1 MNGHSIT
8 QYYRTHRKAI
18 VTATSG
24 LFYVGG
30 WSLGHFLGLD
40 TASAAVLVAAAVV
53 GGYDIARTAYHEV
66 TNRTLGIKT
75 LVTLAAVG
83 AIVIGEYWEAAAVVF
98 LFSLGSYLE
107 GRTMR
112 KTRTA
117 LQELLE
123 MTPDTATVRRD
134 GNSEAL
140 RVSEQP
146 SGEGTEPRGEFVEV
160 PARDVEEGEL
170 VLVKPG
176 GKIPVDGTV
185 VDGERGE
192 GSETQRAT
200 GDPVSAV
207 NQAPVTG
214 ESAPVPKADGDEVYA
229 GTINREGALEI
240 RTTGSGSDT
249 TLERII
255 RRVEA
260 AQEAQSPTESFIDRF
275 ARYYTPAIIAL
286 AVGAFA
292 VTGNAILSLTL
303 LVIGC
308 PGALVIGP
316 PVSIVSAI
324 GNAAR
329 SGVLMKGGE
338 HLERAGKIDLVAFD
352 KTGTLTKGE
361 TTVADV
367 EGFDVADDTVLEL
380 AASAETKSEHHLA
393 DAILEAARGRST
405 AATDGGVAVTRA
417 DGASADRRSVPE
429 PDEFDVVAGKGV
441 VAHVDGH
448 EVVVGNSALLA
459 DRGIDIPSHVAEY
472 VRDREERGETAVRVV
487 RDGVVGGVIAV
498 RDELRAA
505 APGVVAALRNAGIET
520 VMLTGDNERTAAA
533 VAGET
538 GFTGLRER
546 SGETA
551 TQEAGIDGYRAELLP
566 EDKQT
571 AIEAYQAD
579 GHVVAMVGD
588 GINDAPSLATADVGI
603 AMGAAGTDTAIETA
617 DMALM
622 ADDLERIPYAV
633 KLSKA
638 TRWNVLENVGLA
650 VVTVTVLLAGVL
662 TSHVTLATGMLVHE
676 ASVLAV
682 ILNGMRLLRH

>member
-1 MNGHSIT
+1 MNKRSIT
-8 QYYRTHRKAI
+8 QYYRKHRTAI

-24 LFYVGG
+24 LLYGGG
-30 WSLGHFLGLD
+30 WSLGYLTRFEA
-40 TASAAVLVAAAVV
+40 ASAAVLVLATIV
-53 GGYDIARTAYHEV
+53 GGYDIAKTAYHEV

-75 LVTLAAVG
+75 LVTLAAIG

-134 GNSEAL
+134 GEL
-140 RVSEQP
+140 R
-146 SGEGTEPRGEFVEV
+146 EV
-160 PARDVEEGEL
+160 PARDVEESE
-170 VLVKPG
+170 VVVVKPG

-185 VDGERGE
+185 VDGE
-192 GSETQRAT
+192 
-200 GDPVSAV
+200 SAV

-214 ESAPVPKADGDEVYA
+214 ESAPVHKADGDEVYA
-229 GTINREGALEI
+229 GTVNQEGALEI
-240 RTTGSGSDT
+240 RTAGAGSDT

-255 RRVEA
+255 RRVEE
-260 AQEAQSPTESFIDRF
+260 AQEAQSPTESLIDRF
-275 ARYYTPAIIAL
+275 AKYYTPAVIVL
-286 AVGAFA
+286 AIGAYA
-292 VTGNAILSLTL
+292 VTQNAILSLTL

-361 TTVADV
+361 TAVV
-367 EGFDVADDTVLEL
+367 DVAGFGAAADEVLSL
-380 AASAETKSEHHLA
+380 AATAEKKSEHHLA
-393 DAILEAARGRST
+393 DAIVDAARGRLT
-405 AATDGGVAVTRA
+405 AATDGGATVGNTVN
-417 DGASADRRSVPE
+417 ADRDDRSI
-429 PDEFDVVAGKGV
+429 PDPDDFDVVAGKGV

-448 EVVVGNSALLA
+448 DVVIGNRALLGDRDIEVPSTVA
-459 DRGIDIPSHVAEY
+459 DY
-472 VRDREERGETAVRVV
+472 VREHEGRGETVVHVV
-487 RDGVVGGVIAV
+487 RDEDVIGAIAM
-498 RDELRAA
+498 RDELRET
-505 APGVVAALRNAGIET
+505 APGVVGALQDAAIET
-520 VMLTGDNERTAAA
+520 VMLTGDNDRVAAA
-533 VAGET
+533 VAE
-538 GFTGLRER
+538 EV
-546 SGETA
+546 
-551 TQEAGIDGYRAELLP
+551 GIDDYRAELLP
-566 EDKQT
+566 EDKQS
-571 AIEAYQAD
+571 AIEELQTD

-622 ADDLERIPYAV
+622 ADDLDRIPYAV

-650 VVTVTVLLAGVL
+650 VLTVTVLLAGVL
-662 TSHVTLATGMLVHE
+662 TSYVTLAAGMLVHE

-682 ILNGMRLLRH
+682 ILNGMRLLRY

>member
-1 MNGHSIT
+1 MNGQTIT
-8 QYYRTHRKAI
+8 RYYRNHRKAT

-24 LFYVGG
+24 LLYGGG
-30 WSLGHFLGLD
+30 WSLGYLTSFD
-40 TASAAVLVAAAVV
+40 AASAAVLVLAAVV
-53 GGYDIARTAYHEV
+53 GGYDIAKTAYHEV

-83 AIVIGEYWEAAAVVF
+83 AVVIGEYWEAAAVVF

-134 GNSEAL
+134 GEL
-140 RVSEQP
+140 R
-146 SGEGTEPRGEFVEV
+146 EV
-160 PARDVEEGEL
+160 PAREVEEGE
-170 VLVKPG
+170 VVVVKPG
-176 GKIPVDGTV
+176 GKVPVDGTV
-185 VDGERGE
+185 VDGE
-192 GSETQRAT
+192 
-200 GDPVSAV
+200 SAV

-214 ESAPVPKADGDEVYA
+214 ESAPVHKADGDEVYA
-229 GTINREGALEI
+229 GTVNQEGALEI
-240 RTTGSGSDT
+240 RTTGAGSDT

-255 RRVEA
+255 RRVEE
-260 AQEAQSPTESFIDRF
+260 AQEAQSPTESLIDRF
-275 ARYYTPAIIAL
+275 AKYYTPAVIVL
-286 AVGAFA
+286 AIGAYA
-292 VTGNAILSLTL
+292 VTQNAILSLTL

-361 TTVADV
+361 TRVATSPQRHDEGGKAALAVTDV
-367 EGFDVADDTVLEL
+367 EGFGVADDEVLAL
-380 AASAETKSEHHLA
+380 AATAEKKSEHHLA
-393 DAILEAARGRST
+393 DAIVDAARERPT
-405 AATDGGVAVTRA
+405 AATDGGATVVQA
-417 DGASADRRSVPE
+417 DDTDASLQSI
-429 PDEFDVVAGKGV
+429 PDPDDFDVVAGKGV
-441 VAHVDGH
+441 IAHTDGH
-448 EVVVGNSALLA
+448 QVVVGNRALLDDRDIDVTSRIA
-459 DRGIDIPSHVAEY
+459 DY
-472 VRDREERGETAVRVV
+472 VREREERGETVVHVV
-487 RDGVVGGVIAV
+487 RDGDVVGAIAM
-498 RDELRAA
+498 RDELRET
-505 APGVVAALRNAGIET
+505 APGVVAALRDAGIET

-533 VAGET
+533 VAE
-538 GFTGLRER
+538 EV
-546 SGETA
+546 
-551 TQEAGIDGYRAELLP
+551 GIDDYRAELLP
-566 EDKQT
+566 EDKQSV
-571 AIEAYQAD
+571 IETLQGE

-633 KLSKA
+633 TLSKA
-638 TRWNVLENVGLA
+638 TRRNVLENVGLA
-650 VVTVTVLLAGVL
+650 VLTVTVLLAGVL
-662 TSHVTLATGMLVHE
+662 TSYVTLAAGMLVHE
-676 ASVLAV
+676 ASVLLV

>member
-1 MNGHSIT
+1 MNKQSIT
-8 QYYRTHRKAI
+8 QYYRKHQKAI

-24 LFYVGG
+24 LLYGGG
-30 WSLGHFLGLD
+30 WSLGYLSNFD
-40 TASAAVLVAAAVV
+40 AASAAILVLATIV
-53 GGYDIARTAYHEV
+53 GGYDIAKTAYHEV

-75 LVTLAAVG
+75 LVTLAAIG

-134 GNSEAL
+134 GEL
-140 RVSEQP
+140 Q
-146 SGEGTEPRGEFVEV
+146 EV
-160 PARDVEEGEL
+160 PAREVEEGE
-170 VLVKPG
+170 VVVVKPG

-185 VDGERGE
+185 VDGE
-192 GSETQRAT
+192 
-200 GDPVSAV
+200 SAV

-214 ESAPVPKADGDEVYA
+214 ESAPVHKADDDEVYA
-229 GTINREGALEI
+229 GTVNQEGALEI
-240 RTTGSGSDT
+240 RTTGAGSDT

-255 RRVEA
+255 RRVEE

-275 ARYYTPAIIAL
+275 AKYYTPAVIVL
-286 AVGAFA
+286 AIGAYV
-292 VTGNAILSLTL
+292 VTQNAILSLTL

-367 EGFDVADDTVLEL
+367 EGFGVADDEVLSL
-380 AASAETKSEHHLA
+380 AATAEKKSEHHLA
-393 DAILEAARGRST
+393 DAIVDAAREGPA
-405 AATDGGVAVTRA
+405 AATDGGTTVAQA
-417 DGASADRRSVPE
+417 DDTDAGRRSVSD
-429 PDEFDVVAGKGV
+429 PDDFDVVAGKGV
-441 VAHVDGH
+441 IAHADGQ
-448 EVVVGNSALLA
+448 EVVVGNRALLA
-459 DRGIDIPSHVAEY
+459 DRDIDVPSRVADY
-472 VRDREERGETAVRVV
+472 VREREGRGETVVHVV
-487 RDGVVGGVIAV
+487 RDGDIIGAIAM
-498 RDELRAA
+498 RDELREA
-505 APGVVAALRNAGIET
+505 APGVVAALQDAGIET

-533 VAGET
+533 VAE
-538 GFTGLRER
+538 EV
-546 SGETA
+546 
-551 TQEAGIDGYRAELLP
+551 GIDEYRAELLP
-566 EDKQT
+566 EDKQSV
-571 AIEAYQAD
+571 IEGYQAD

-650 VVTVTVLLAGVL
+650 VLTVTVLLAGVL
-662 TSHVTLATGMLVHE
+662 TSYVTLAAGMLVHE
-676 ASVLAV
+676 ASVLLV
-682 ILNGMRLLRH
+682 IFNGMRLLRH

>member
-1 MNGHSIT
+1 MNKQSVA
-8 QYYRTHRKAI
+8 QYYRKHRKAL
-18 VTATSG
+18 VTVTSG
-24 LFYVGG
+24 LLYGGG
-30 WSLGHFLGLD
+30 WSLGYVTSYD
-40 TASAAVLVAAAVV
+40 TASAAVLVLATIV
-53 GGYDIARTAYHEV
+53 GGSDIAKIAYHEV

-75 LVTLAAVG
+75 LVTLAAIG

-134 GNSEAL
+134 GTL
-140 RVSEQP
+140 R
-146 SGEGTEPRGEFVEV
+146 EV
-160 PARDVEEGEL
+160 PAREVEVGE
-170 VLVKPG
+170 VVVVKPG
-176 GKIPVDGTV
+176 EKVPVDGTV
-185 VDGERGE
+185 VDGE
-192 GSETQRAT
+192 
-200 GDPVSAV
+200 SAV

-214 ESAPVPKADGDEVYA
+214 ESAPVHKADGDEVYA
-229 GTINREGALEI
+229 GTVNQEGALEI
-240 RTTGSGSDT
+240 RTTGAGSDT

-260 AQEAQSPTESFIDRF
+260 AQEAQSPTESLIDRF
-275 ARYYTPAIIAL
+275 AKYYTPAVIAL

-292 VTGNAILSLTL
+292 VTQNAILSLTL

-338 HLERAGKIDLVAFD
+338 HLERAGRIDLVAFD

-367 EGFDVADDTVLEL
+367 EGFGVGDAEVLAL
-380 AASAETKSEHHLA
+380 AASAEKKSEHHLA
-393 DAILEAARGRST
+393 DAIVDAARVRPT
-405 AATDGGVAVTRA
+405 ATDGGTAVTRPDDA
-417 DGASADRRSVPE
+417 NTDSRSI
-429 PDEFDVVAGKGV
+429 PDPDDFDVVAGKGV
-441 VAHVDGH
+441 VARVDGS
-448 EVVVGNSALLA
+448 EVVVGNRGLLD
-459 DRGIDIPSHVAEY
+459 DRDVAIPSGVAEY
-472 VRDREERGETAVRVV
+472 VRTREERGETAVHVV
-487 RDGVVGGVIAV
+487 RDGNVVGVITV
-498 RDELRAA
+498 RDELREA
-505 APGVVAALRNAGIET
+505 APGVVAALQEAGIET
-520 VMLTGDNERTAAA
+520 VMLTGDNDRTAAA
-533 VAGET
+533 VADEV
-538 GFTGLRER
+538 
-546 SGETA
+546 
-551 TQEAGIDGYRAELLP
+551 GIDEYRAELLP
-566 EDKQT
+566 EDKQ
-571 AIEAYQAD
+571 AIIAAYRAD

-617 DMALM
+617 DVALM
-622 ADDLERIPYAV
+622 ADDLGRIPYAV
-633 KLSKA
+633 TLSKA

-650 VVTVTVLLAGVL
+650 VLTVAVLLAGVL
-662 TSHVTLATGMLVHE
+662 TSYVTLAAGMLVHE

-682 ILNGMRLLRH
+682 ILNGMRLLRY

>member
-1 MNGHSIT
+1 MNKQSIT
-8 QYYRTHRKAI
+8 QYYRKHRTAI

-24 LFYVGG
+24 LLYGGG
-30 WSLGHFLGLD
+30 WSLGYLTSFN
-40 TASAAVLVAAAVV
+40 TASAAILILATIV
-53 GGYDIARTAYHEV
+53 GGYDIAKTAYHEV

-75 LVTLAAVG
+75 LVTLAAIG
-83 AIVIGEYWEAAAVVF
+83 AIIIGEYWEAAAVVF

-134 GNSEAL
+134 GEL
-140 RVSEQP
+140 Q
-146 SGEGTEPRGEFVEV
+146 EV
-160 PARDVEEGEL
+160 PAREVEEDE
-170 VLVKPG
+170 VVVVKPG
-176 GKIPVDGTV
+176 GKIPVDGSV
-185 VDGERGE
+185 VDGE
-192 GSETQRAT
+192 
-200 GDPVSAV
+200 SAV

-214 ESAPVPKADGDEVYA
+214 ESAPVHKADGDEVYA
-229 GTINREGALEI
+229 GTVNQEGALEI
-240 RTTGSGSDT
+240 RTTGAGSDT

-255 RRVEA
+255 RRVEE
-260 AQEAQSPTESFIDRF
+260 AQEAQSPTESLIDRF
-275 ARYYTPAIIAL
+275 AKYYTPAVIVL
-286 AVGAFA
+286 AIGSYA
-292 VTGNAILSLTL
+292 VTQNAILSLTL

-367 EGFDVADDTVLEL
+367 EGFGVADDEVLSL
-380 AASAETKSEHHLA
+380 AATAEKKSEHHLA
-393 DAILEAARGRST
+393 DAIVDAAREDPT
-405 AATDGGVAVTRA
+405 AATDGGTTVAQA
-417 DGASADRRSVPE
+417 DDTDASLQSI
-429 PDEFDVVAGKGV
+429 PDPDDFDVVAGKGV
-441 VAHVDGH
+441 ITHTDGH
-448 EVVVGNSALLA
+448 EVVVGNRALLDDRDIDVPSRVA
-459 DRGIDIPSHVAEY
+459 DY
-472 VRDREERGETAVRVV
+472 VREREGRGETVVHVV
-487 RDGVVGGVIAV
+487 RDGDVIGAIAM
-498 RDELRAA
+498 RDELREA
-505 APGVVAALRNAGIET
+505 APGVVAALQDAGIET

-533 VAGET
+533 VAE
-538 GFTGLRER
+538 EV
-546 SGETA
+546 
-551 TQEAGIDGYRAELLP
+551 GIDDYRAELLP
-566 EDKQT
+566 EDKQSV
-571 AIEAYQAD
+571 IEGYQAD

-650 VVTVTVLLAGVL
+650 VLTVTVLLAGVL
-662 TSHVTLATGMLVHE
+662 TSYVTLAAGMLVHE
-676 ASVLAV
+676 ASVLLV

>member
-1 MNGHSIT
+1 MNKQSVT
-8 QYYRTHRKAI
+8 QYSRQHRKAI

-24 LFYVGG
+24 LLYGGG
-30 WSLGHFLGLD
+30 WSLGYLTSLD
-40 TASAAVLVAAAVV
+40 MASAAILVLATIV
-53 GGYDIARTAYHEV
+53 GGYDIAKTAYHEV
-66 TNRTLGIKT
+66 ANRTLGIKT
-75 LVTLAAVG
+75 LVTLAAIG
-83 AIVIGEYWEAAAVVF
+83 AIIIGEYWEAAAVVF

-112 KTRTA
+112 KTQTA

-134 GNSEAL
+134 GE
-140 RVSEQP
+140 RQ
-146 SGEGTEPRGEFVEV
+146 EV
-160 PARDVEEGEL
+160 PAREVEEGE
-170 VLVKPG
+170 VVVVKPG
-176 GKIPVDGTV
+176 GKIPVDGDV
-185 VDGERGE
+185 VDGE
-192 GSETQRAT
+192 
-200 GDPVSAV
+200 SAV

-214 ESAPVPKADGDEVYA
+214 ESAPVHKADSDEVYA
-229 GTINREGALEI
+229 GTVNQEGALEI
-240 RTTGSGSDT
+240 RTTGAGSDT

-255 RRVEA
+255 RRVEG
-260 AQEAQSPTESFIDRF
+260 AQEAQSPTKSLIDRF
-275 ARYYTPAIIAL
+275 AKYYTPGVIAL
-286 AVGAFA
+286 AIGAYA
-292 VTGNAILSLTL
+292 VTQNAILSLTL

-367 EGFDVADDTVLEL
+367 EGFGVADEEVLSL
-380 AASAETKSEHHLA
+380 AATAEKKSEHHLS
-393 DAILEAARGRST
+393 DAIVDAAREGPT
-405 AATDGGVAVTRA
+405 AATDGGTTVAQA
-417 DGASADRRSVPE
+417 DGTDAGRQSI
-429 PDEFDVVAGKGV
+429 PDPDDFDVVAGKGV
-441 VAHVDGH
+441 IANADGQ
-448 EVVVGNSALLA
+448 EVVVGNRALLD
-459 DRGIDIPSHVAEY
+459 DRDIDIPSRVADY
-472 VRDREERGETAVRVV
+472 VREREGRGETVVHVV
-487 RDGVVGGVIAV
+487 RDGDIIGAIAL
-498 RDELRAA
+498 RDELREA
-505 APGVVAALRNAGIET
+505 APAVVAALQDAGIET

-533 VAGET
+533 VAE
-538 GFTGLRER
+538 EV
-546 SGETA
+546 
-551 TQEAGIDGYRAELLP
+551 GIDEYRAELLP

-571 AIEAYQAD
+571 VIEGYQTD

-603 AMGAAGTDTAIETA
+603 AMGAAGTETAIETA

-650 VVTVTVLLAGVL
+650 VLTVTVLLAGVL
-662 TSHVTLATGMLVHE
+662 TSYVTLAAGMLVHE
-676 ASVLAV
+676 ASVLLV
-682 ILNGMRLLRH
+682 ILNGMRLLRY

>member
-1 MNGHSIT
+1 MDTQSVK
-8 QYYRTHRKAI
+8 QYYRKHRQAI
-18 VTATSG
+18 IVAVSG
-24 LFYVGG
+24 LLYAGG
-30 WSLGHFLGLD
+30 WTLGYVSAFD
-40 TASAAVLVAAAVV
+40 TASAAILILVAIV
-53 GGYDIARTAYHEV
+53 GGYDIAKTAYHEV

-75 LVTLAAVG
+75 LVTLAAIG
-83 AIVIGEYWEAAAVVF
+83 AIVIGEYWEAAAVIF

-134 GNSEAL
+134 GEL
-140 RVSEQP
+140 QEI
-146 SGEGTEPRGEFVEV
+146 
-160 PARDVEEGEL
+160 PAREVEEGE
-170 VLVKPG
+170 VVVVKPG
-176 GKIPVDGTV
+176 GKIPVDGDV
-185 VDGERGE
+185 VDGE
-192 GSETQRAT
+192 
-200 GDPVSAV
+200 SAV

-214 ESAPVPKADGDEVYA
+214 ESAPVHKADGDEVYA
-229 GTINREGALEI
+229 GTVNQEGALEI
-240 RTTGSGSDT
+240 RTTGAGSDT

-255 RRVEA
+255 RRVEE
-260 AQEAQSPTESFIDRF
+260 AQEAQSPTESLIDRF
-275 ARYYTPAIIAL
+275 AKYYTPAVIAL
-286 AVGAFA
+286 AIGAYA
-292 VTGNAILSLTL
+292 ITQNAILSLTL

-361 TTVADV
+361 STVADV
-367 EGFDVADDTVLEL
+367 EGFGVVDNEVLSL
-380 AASAETKSEHHLA
+380 AATAEKKSEHHLA
-393 DAILEAARGRST
+393 DAIVDTARERPT
-405 AATDGGVAVTRA
+405 AATDGGATVAQA
-417 DGASADRRSVPE
+417 DNTDASLQSISD
-429 PDEFDVVAGKGV
+429 PDDFDVVAGKGV
-441 VAHVDGH
+441 IAHTDGH
-448 EVVVGNSALLA
+448 EVVVGNRALLDDRDIDVPSRIA
-459 DRGIDIPSHVAEY
+459 DY
-472 VRDREERGETAVRVV
+472 VREREERGETVV
-487 RDGVVGGVIAV
+487 HVIRDGDIIGAIAL
-498 RDELRAA
+498 RDELREA
-505 APGVVAALRNAGIET
+505 APGVVAALQDAGIET

-533 VAGET
+533 VAE
-538 GFTGLRER
+538 EV
-546 SGETA
+546 
-551 TQEAGIDGYRAELLP
+551 GIDDYRAELLP
-566 EDKQT
+566 EDKQST
-571 AIEAYQAD
+571 IEELQTD

-650 VVTVTVLLAGVL
+650 VLTVIVLLAGVL
-662 TSHVTLATGMLVHE
+662 TSYVTLAAGMLVHE

-682 ILNGMRLLRH
+682 ILNGMRLLRY

>member
-1 MNGHSIT
+1 MNRQSIT
-8 QYYRTHRKAI
+8 QYYRKHRKAI

-24 LFYVGG
+24 FLYGGG
-30 WSLGHFLGLD
+30 WSLGHLTGLD
-40 TASAAVLVAAAVV
+40 TASAAILVLATIV
-53 GGYDIARTAYHEV
+53 GGYDIAKTAYHEV

-75 LVTLAAVG
+75 LVTLAAIG

-134 GNSEAL
+134 GTL
-140 RVSEQP
+140 R
-146 SGEGTEPRGEFVEV
+146 EV
-160 PARDVEEGEL
+160 PAREVEEGE
-170 VLVKPG
+170 VVVVKPG

-185 VDGERGE
+185 VDGE
-192 GSETQRAT
+192 
-200 GDPVSAV
+200 SAV

-214 ESAPVPKADGDEVYA
+214 ESAPVHKADGDEVYA
-229 GTINREGALEI
+229 GTVNQEGALEI
-240 RTTGSGSDT
+240 RTTGAGSDT

-255 RRVEA
+255 RRVEE
-260 AQEAQSPTESFIDRF
+260 AQEAQSPTESLIDRF
-275 ARYYTPAIIAL
+275 AKYYTPAVIVLAIA
-286 AVGAFA
+286 AYA
-292 VTGNAILSLTL
+292 VTQNAILSLTL

-338 HLERAGKIDLVAFD
+338 HLERAGKIGLVAFD

-367 EGFDVADDTVLEL
+367 KGFGVANVEVLSL
-380 AASAETKSEHHLA
+380 AATAEKKSEHHLA
-393 DAILEAARGRST
+393 DAIVEAAREQPST
-405 AATDGGVAVTRA
+405 ATDGGAVTRDA
-417 DGASADRRSVPE
+417 DSIGDRRSIPDPE
-429 PDEFDVVAGKGV
+429 SFDVIAGKGV
-441 VAHVDGH
+441 VAHHDGH
-448 EVVVGNSALLA
+448 EIVVGNRALLS
-459 DRGIDIPSHVAEY
+459 DRDVEIPEQVGEY
-472 VRDREERGETAVRVV
+472 VREHEARGETAVHVV
-487 RDGVVGGVIAV
+487 RDGTVVGVIAM
-498 RDELRAA
+498 RDELRETAL
-505 APGVVAALRNAGIET
+505 GVVRTLREAGIET

-533 VAGET
+533 VAE
-538 GFTGLRER
+538 EV
-546 SGETA
+546 
-551 TQEAGIDGYRAELLP
+551 GIDEYRAELHP
-566 EDKQT
+566 EDKQSV
-571 AIEAYQAD
+571 IEAYQAD

-633 KLSKA
+633 KLSRA

-650 VVTVTVLLAGVL
+650 VLTVTVLLAGVL
-662 TSHVTLATGMLVHE
+662 TSYVTLASGMLVHE

-682 ILNGMRLLRH
+682 ILNGMRLLRY

>member
-1 MNGHSIT
+1 MNRQALT
-8 QYYRTHRKAI
+8 QYYRKHRKAI

-24 LFYVGG
+24 LLYGSG
-30 WSLGHFLGLD
+30 WSLGYLTSFD
-40 TASAAVLVAAAVV
+40 IASAAILVLAAVI
-53 GGYDIARTAYHEV
+53 GGFDIAKTAYHEV

-75 LVTLAAVG
+75 LVTLAAIG
-83 AIVIGEYWEAAAVVF
+83 AILIGEYWEAAAVVF

-134 GNSEAL
+134 GKL
-140 RVSEQP
+140 Q
-146 SGEGTEPRGEFVEV
+146 EV
-160 PARDVEEGEL
+160 PASDVEEGE
-170 VLVKPG
+170 VVVVKPG

-185 VDGERGE
+185 VDGESSE
-192 GSETQRAT
+192 GSETPRT
-200 GDPVSAV
+200 NGEPVSAV

-214 ESAPVPKADGDEVYA
+214 ESAPVNKADGDEVYA
-229 GTINREGALEI
+229 GTVNQEGALEI
-240 RTTGSGSDT
+240 RTTGVGSDT

-255 RRVEA
+255 RRVEE
-260 AQEAQSPTESFIDRF
+260 AQEAQSPTESLIDRF
-275 ARYYTPAIIAL
+275 AKYYTPAVVVL
-286 AVGAFA
+286 AIGAYA

-352 KTGTLTKGE
+352 KTGTLTRGE
-361 TTVADV
+361 TRVAAKPPRDDEGGGAALAVADV
-367 EGFDVADDTVLEL
+367 EGFGVADGEVLSL
-380 AASAETKSEHHLA
+380 AATAEKKSEHHLA
-393 DAILEAARGRST
+393 DAIVDAARERPT
-405 AATDGGVAVTRA
+405 AATDGGATVAQA
-417 DGASADRRSVPE
+417 DDTDASLQSI
-429 PDEFDVVAGKGV
+429 PDPDDFDVVAGKGV
-441 VAHVDGH
+441 IAHTDGN
-448 EVVVGNSALLA
+448 EVVVGNRALLDDRDIDVPSRIA
-459 DRGIDIPSHVAEY
+459 DY
-472 VRDREERGETAVRVV
+472 VREREERGETVV
-487 RDGVVGGVIAV
+487 HVIRDGDIIGVIAL
-498 RDELRAA
+498 RDELRES
-505 APGVVAALRNAGIET
+505 APGVVTALQDAGIET
-520 VMLTGDNERTAAA
+520 VMLTGDNERVASA
-533 VAGET
+533 VAE
-538 GFTGLRER
+538 EV
-546 SGETA
+546 
-551 TQEAGIDGYRAELLP
+551 GIDEYRAELLP
-566 EDKQT
+566 EDKQSV
-571 AIEAYQAD
+571 IEEYQAD

-622 ADDLERIPYAV
+622 ADDLERIPYAIT
-633 KLSKA
+633 LSKA
-638 TRWNVLENVGLA
+638 TRLNVFENVGLA
-650 VVTVTVLLAGVL
+650 VLTVTVLLAGVL
-662 TSHVTLATGMLVHE
+662 TSYVTLAAGMLVHE

-682 ILNGMRLLRH
+682 ILNGMRLLRY

>member
-1 MNGHSIT
+1 MNKQSIT
-8 QYYRTHRKAI
+8 QYYRKHRKAI

-24 LFYVGG
+24 LLYGGG
-30 WSLGHFLGLD
+30 WSLGYLTSFN
-40 TASAAVLVAAAVV
+40 TASAAILVLATLV
-53 GGYDIARTAYHEV
+53 GGYDIAKTAYHEV

-75 LVTLAAVG
+75 LVTLAAIG
-83 AIVIGEYWEAAAVVF
+83 AIIIGEYWEAAAVVF

-134 GNSEAL
+134 GEL
-140 RVSEQP
+140 Q
-146 SGEGTEPRGEFVEV
+146 EV
-160 PARDVEEGEL
+160 PAREVEEGE
-170 VLVKPG
+170 VVVVKPG
-176 GKIPVDGTV
+176 GKIPVDGDV
-185 VDGERGE
+185 VDGE
-192 GSETQRAT
+192 
-200 GDPVSAV
+200 SAV

-214 ESAPVPKADGDEVYA
+214 ESAPVHKADGDEVYA
-229 GTINREGALEI
+229 GTVNQEGALEI
-240 RTTGSGSDT
+240 RTTGAGSDT

-255 RRVEA
+255 RRVEE
-260 AQEAQSPTESFIDRF
+260 AQEAQSPTESLIDRF
-275 ARYYTPAIIAL
+275 AKYYTPAVIVL
-286 AVGAFA
+286 AIGAYA
-292 VTGNAILSLTL
+292 VTQNAILSLTL

-367 EGFDVADDTVLEL
+367 EGFGVADDEVLSL
-380 AASAETKSEHHLA
+380 AATAEKKSEHHLA
-393 DAILEAARGRST
+393 DAIVDAAREDPT
-405 AATDGGVAVTRA
+405 AATDGGTTVAQA
-417 DGASADRRSVPE
+417 DDTDAGRRSVPD
-429 PDEFDVVAGKGV
+429 PDDFDVVAGKGV
-441 VAHVDGH
+441 IAHADGQ
-448 EVVVGNSALLA
+448 EVVVGNRALLA
-459 DRGIDIPSHVAEY
+459 DRDIDVPSRVADY
-472 VRDREERGETAVRVV
+472 VREREGRGETVVHVV
-487 RDGVVGGVIAV
+487 RDGDIIGAIAM
-498 RDELRAA
+498 RDELREA
-505 APGVVAALRNAGIET
+505 APGVVAALQDAGIET

-533 VAGET
+533 VAE
-538 GFTGLRER
+538 EV
-546 SGETA
+546 
-551 TQEAGIDGYRAELLP
+551 GIDEYRAELLP
-566 EDKQT
+566 EDKQSV
-571 AIEAYQAD
+571 IESYQAD

-650 VVTVTVLLAGVL
+650 VLTVTVLLAGVL
-662 TSHVTLATGMLVHE
+662 TSYVTLASGMLVHE
-676 ASVLAV
+676 ASVLLV
-682 ILNGMRLLRH
+682 ILNGMRLLRY